1 MCTYRALVC
10 GLRPRSSVRLIE
22 KWSCVLSCFYFY
34 CITINKREKQKG
46 ARAASTPPH
55 SDERRQQARSW
66 RPGGARCKI
75 CDDFYLLTRIF
86 TLQERAQ
93 TCNKIPNRGRAAP
106 LCLPLCVRVGV
117 WWRACR
123 RSHGGCALTGLA
135 SLIQCKTELLLMR
148 HELSAP
154 TPSSAA
160 LGSMQAAHTVSVEEE
175 GQPAPAVSCRH
186 ELEPFAPRGGGQ
198 RPSVF
203 HQ

>member
-1 MCTYRALVC
+1 M
-10 GLRPRSSVRLIE
+10 RLIE
-22 KWSCVLSCFYFY
+22 KWSCVLSISIALQF
-34 CITINKREKQKG
+34 TSAKSKR

-66 RPGGARCKI
+66 RPGGARSKI

-106 LCLPLCVRVGV
+106 LCLPLLASLCSGGRLV
-117 WWRACR
+117 ACMSPQANA
-123 RSHGGCALTGLA
+123 SHGGCALTGLA